1 MRWCS
6 HCCLDAV
13 RLPTE
18 KGGESSLRAGR
29 RTRKKARMRS
39 GSRREGV
46 SGQNP
51 EALSLPKGRQKV
63 YALDSG
69 VTTNAIW
76 VIGCVVCREESSS
89 DDVRQD
95 GALGSTVRRYCWV
108 VGSSE

>member
-13 RLPTE
+13 RVPTE
-18 KGGESSLRAGR
+18 KGGGPRLREGR
-29 RTRKKARMRS
+29 RARKKARMRS
-39 GSRREGV
+39 GNRREGV
-46 SGQNP
+46 SRQSL

-69 VTTNAIW
+69 VTTNAIR
-76 VIGCVVCREESSS
+76 VIGCVLCRQEPSS